1 MTNQHEYKRLFHKVL
16 RGTLIGVF
24 LSVSTVSHAGCEDV
38 TVTCK
43 NKNISDLMEQI
54 QRLEIN
60 NAELRFE
67 VDDLRAKLKMS
78 DKKLNLCA
86 INLKNIRV
94 EMRSCGK

>member
-1 MTNQHEYKRLFHKVL
+1 
-16 RGTLIGVF
+16 
-24 LSVSTVSHAGCEDV
+24 
-38 TVTCK
+38 
-43 NKNISDLMEQI
+43 MEQI

-60 NAELRFE
+60 NAELRFD

-86 INLKNIRV
+86 VNLKNITV

>member
-1 MTNQHEYKRLFHKVL
+1 
-16 RGTLIGVF
+16 
-24 LSVSTVSHAGCEDV
+24 
-38 TVTCK
+38 
-43 NKNISDLMEQI
+43 MEQI

-60 NAELRFE
+60 NAELRFD

>member
-16 RGTLIGVF
+16 RGTLIGIF
-24 LSVSTVSHAGCEDV
+24 LAASSVSHAGCEDE
-38 TVTCK
+38 TVICK
-43 NKNISDLMEQI
+43 NQNISDLMKQI
-54 QRLEIN
+54 ERFEID
-60 NAELRFE
+60 NAELRFD

-86 INLKNIRV
+86 VNLKNITV